1 MNTSL
6 NQKSLISFFIWLL
19 LFASCHKTEWKNDEE
34 PNPFFIYGKL
44 QNKTS
49 GRIFLTELSDQQFVI
64 RDTAKVNAD
73 GSFEFKGKI
82 TEPDIFRISLTD
94 QNGMLLVIDTSHIE
108 VRADAKDLQKTY
120 EIKGSKES
128 NLIKSLMDHSE
139 RNQRQVSGLE
149 KRFMA
154 AQQAGKSD
162 SMMVLQE
169 KYLALTAENAQEIKR
184 FIRKHP
190 DSFVASY
197 AAFSMLK
204 PEADPEFL
212 DSMAIAFN
220 KNIPDSK
227 FVKLLNEQAAS
238 ANSIAVGKFAPEI
251 TLPQPDGT
259 LLSLSSLKGKYVLI
273 DFWASWCRPCRQEN
287 PNVVKLYNRYKN
299 KGFEIIGISLDESKD
314 QWFEAIEKDQLSWRH
329 VSDLKGLN
337 SAAVQLYNV
346 QDIPQ
351 TMLLDKDGKIIAMNL
366 RGLSLEKKLASV
378 LP

>member
-6 NQKSLISFFIWLL
+6 KQKSIISFFLWLL
-19 LFASCHKTEWKNDEE
+19 LFAGCHKTEWKNDEE
-34 PNPFFIYGKL
+34 PNQFFIHGKL

-49 GRIFLTELSDQQFVI
+49 GWIFLTELSDQQFVI

-73 GSFEFKGKI
+73 GSFEFKGNI
-82 TEPDIFRISLTD
+82 TEPNIFRISLAT

-108 VRADAKDLQKTY
+108 VRANAKDLQKTY
-120 EIKGSKES
+120 GIKGSKES
-128 NLIKSLMDHSE
+128 NLIKSLMDLLE
-139 RNQRQVSGLE
+139 RNQKQVSGLE
-149 KRFMA
+149 KRFIA

-162 SMMVLQE
+162 SMIVLQE
-169 KYLALTAENAQEIKR
+169 KYLALTAENTQEIKH
-184 FIRKHP
+184 FIRSHP
-190 DSFVASY
+190 DSFVAAY

-212 DSMAIAFN
+212 DSMVITFN
-220 KNIPDSK
+220 KNIPDSR

-238 ANSIAVGKFAPEI
+238 TNSIAVGKYAPEI
-251 TLPQPDGT
+251 TLPQPDGS

-299 KGFEIIGISLDESKD
+299 KGFEILGISLDESKD
-314 QWFEAIEKDQLSWRH
+314 QWVDAIEKDQLTWRH

-337 SAAVQLYNV
+337 SPAVQLYNI
-346 QDIPQ
+346 QAIPQ
-351 TMLLDKDGKIIAMNL
+351 TMLLDKEGKIMAINL
-366 RGLSLEKKLASV
+366 RGASLEKKLASM